1 MQFIGYRIRR
11 DDHGISADF
20 EEMEIDQ
27 LTPGEVVIR
36 VNYSAINY
44 KDALAAS
51 GKGRILKVPEVNGG
65 IDLAGE
71 VVSSINDRFKP
82 GDRVLACGYGLSE
95 SIDGGYAEYAR
106 LDSDKLVMI
115 PDNLS
120 YREAMA
126 IGTAGFTA
134 ALALIKMEINGQTKD
149 DGPILI
155 TGATGGV
162 GSFAINLFSML
173 NYEVVAMTGKIEA
186 ISYLKAIGA
195 KNILDRTQ
203 LQMDERALEHARWAG
218 AIDNV
223 GGDILSWIT
232 RTVMPYGNIASV
244 GLASSSKL
252 ETTVMPFILR
262 AVSILGIN
270 SNPPCELR
278 DEIWQRLSHELKP
291 SKLETIA
298 SRVISFN
305 ELPKE
310 FDAYINASVMGRTIV
325 KIKD

>member
-1 MQFIGYRIRR
+1 MRFIGYRIHK
-11 DDHGISADF
+11 DDLGVSADF

-36 VNYSAINY
+36 VNYSGINY

-51 GKGRILKVPEVNGG
+51 GKGRILKVQKVNGG

-95 SIDGGYAEYAR
+95 TIDGGYAEYAR
-106 LDSDKLVMI
+106 LNSDKLVMI
-115 PDNLS
+115 PENLS

-173 NYEVVAMTGKIEA
+173 NYEVVAMTGKTEA
-186 ISYLKAIGA
+186 ISYLTAIGA
-195 KNILDRTQ
+195 NNILDRTQ
-203 LQMDERALEHARWAG
+203 LQMSERALEHARWAG

-232 RTVMPYGNIASV
+232 RTVMPHGNIASV

-278 DEIWQRLSHELKP
+278 DEIWRRLSNELKP

-305 ELPKE
+305 ELPKA
-310 FDAYINASVMGRTIV
+310 FDAYINSSVMGRTFV
-325 KIKD
+325 EIKD